1 MSIGFTDRIPVC
13 SGGKVVNLGPD
24 SPPEEGAVRGE
35 ELGAAPN
42 FGRRMERKMERAR
55 VFQRDMGK
63 EGFYV
68 GVRHQT
74 CIILDVKLL
83 VFRGLYHRVGFIFL
97 R

>member
-1 MSIGFTDRIPVC
+1 MSMGFTDRTPVF

-55 VFQRDMGK
+55 VFQRDMSK
-63 EGFYV
+63 EGFFV
-68 GVRHQT
+68 EVSTSDLQKTRCQT
-74 CIILDVKLL
+74 ISI
-83 VFRGLYHRVGFIFL
+83 
-97 R
+97 